1 MIFTAF
7 RRLKRLTN
15 VCRKSVEQQKMFDFE
30 VLTLVRPQSSW
41 IPYSADDKTMYVND
55 AFEIAIEQ

>member
-1 MIFTAF
+1 
-7 RRLKRLTN
+7 
-15 VCRKSVEQQKMFDFE
+15 MFDFE